1 MFDWIAHNHSES
13 ISFTILQAYL
23 SVRESSPFAIF
34 PVMSTKGARIRQV
47 RKKLQLSQEE
57 FAGLLGGITRGAVGN
72 WERDQG
78 IKEENVELISEKTG
92 VSFEWLATGRGDMDP
107 SLNTAP
113 IPRPALMVRI
123 PDLNLFGALGG
134 GGLLEVISATDS
146 GMPTDPDQLRGY
158 WTFPEYVVR
167 AFRNV
172 RGIYAWEV
180 RGDSMEPTL
189 FGGSVV
195 FVDTSQ
201 NVLPPD
207 DIYALD
213 AGDGLVVK
221 RLKLVPR
228 SPHIDVI
235 SDNKESYPVDRLL
248 RDDVRVY
255 GRIIGWFQWRR

>member
-1 MFDWIAHNHSES
+1 
-13 ISFTILQAYL
+13 
-23 SVRESSPFAIF
+23 
-34 PVMSTKGARIRQV
+34 MSKGRRIQQV
-47 RKKLQLSQEE
+47 RQKLQLTQDQ
-57 FAGLLGGITRGAVGN
+57 FAKLLGGVTRGAVGN

-78 IKEENVELISEKTG
+78 IKEENLEAISKTTG

-107 SLNTAP
+107 SQNVAP
-113 IPRPALMVRI
+113 IPKPSNMVRI

-134 GGLLEVISATDS
+134 GGLLEVISAVDS
-146 GMPTDPDQLRGY
+146 GMPTDPDQLRGF
-158 WTFPEYVVR
+158 WTFPEYMVR

-189 FGGSVV
+189 AGGSVV
-195 FVDTSQ
+195 FVDTEQ
-201 NVLPPD
+201 NLLPPD

-235 SDNKESYPVDRLL
+235 SDNKERYPVDRLL
-248 RDDVRVY
+248 REEVRVY
-255 GRIIGWFQWRR
+255 GRIIGWFQWRK

>member
-1 MFDWIAHNHSES
+1 
-13 ISFTILQAYL
+13 
-23 SVRESSPFAIF
+23 
-34 PVMSTKGARIRQV
+34 MSKGRRIQQV
-47 RKKLQLSQEE
+47 RQKLQLTQDQ
-57 FAGLLGGITRGAVGN
+57 FAKLLGGVTRGAVGN

-78 IKEENVELISEKTG
+78 IKEENLEAISQKTG

-107 SLNTAP
+107 SRNVGP
-113 IPRPALMVRI
+113 IPKPSNMVRI

-146 GMPTDPDQLRGY
+146 GMPTDPDQLRGF
-158 WTFPEYVVR
+158 WTFPEYMVT
-167 AFRNV
+167 AFRSA

-189 FGGSVV
+189 AGGSVV
-195 FVDTSQ
+195 FVDTEQ
-201 NVLPPD
+201 NLLPPD

-235 SDNKESYPVDRLL
+235 SDNKERYPVDRLL
-248 RDDVRVY
+248 REEVRVY
-255 GRIIGWFQWRR
+255 GRIIGWFQWRK